1 MLIQEIVMDPSL
13 VLASLLLDR
22 NRRPNATPAEIDRFY
37 NENGRVFGAAILKV
51 PVITVAALTEIYNKS
66 DPLLGFATRK
76 HGS

>member
-22 NRRPNATPAEIDRFY
+22 NRRPNTTSAEIDRFY
-37 NENGRVFGAAILKV
+37 NENGRVFGAGILKA
-51 PVITVAALTEIYNKS
+51 PVIAVAALAEIYNKS
-66 DPLLGFATRK
+66 DPLTWFATRK